1 MTNHDAVQG
10 GGEADGITGEGSSK
24 TGEGSGWPVRD
35 GVLGL
40 GDLPAERGGV
50 ISDARLVWQADGTL
64 NAARDNVIVYP
75 CSYTAAHDDQTWLIG
90 PDGVLD
96 PSRWFIV
103 IPDMFSNGLS
113 SGAADTDDYPAVV
126 TMADNVRAQHRLL
139 TEHLGITKVAAA
151 YGFSMGAGQA
161 YHWAAL
167 FPDFVERAIVVCG
180 STRTSLHNKVFLS
193 GLLRTLEAAPQ
204 YLGNGRFSAEPVA
217 AVRAFAHI
225 YAGWGLSQDFYRER
239 LFETALGAPD
249 LAIFLTTDWE
259 ESFGEHRAA
268 NLYAQALTWQE
279 ADISAN
285 DRCSGDLARALSAIT
300 ARVLLMPSAT
310 DLYFRVADNEAE
322 LAHLRSGALATI
334 PSIWGH
340 RAGSPEGIPADLA
353 FLTSQVRSWLD
364 R

>member
-50 ISDARLVWQADGTL
+50 ISDARRVWQADGTL
-64 NAARDNVIVYP
+64 NAPRGNVIVYP
-75 CSYTAAHDDQTWLIG
+75 CSYTAAHGDQPWLSG
-90 PDGVLD
+90 PAGVLD

-180 STRTSLHNKVFLS
+180 STRTSLH
-193 GLLRTLEAAPQ
+193 
-204 YLGNGRFSAEPVA
+204 NGRFSAEPVA

>member
-1 MTNHDAVQG
+1 MTASP
-10 GGEADGITGEGSSK
+10 A
-24 TGEGSGWPVRD
+24 WPVAD
-35 GVLGL
+35 GVLEL

-50 ISDARLVWQADGTL
+50 ITGARLVWQSHGTL

-75 CSYTAAHDDQTWLIG
+75 CSYTASHEDLAWLIG

-96 PSRWFIV
+96 PTRWFIV
-103 IPDMFSNGLS
+103 VPDMFSNGLS
-113 SGAADTDDYPAVV
+113 SGAADTPDFPGLV

-139 TEHLGITKVAAA
+139 TEHFGVTGVAAS

-167 FPDFVERAIVVCG
+167 FPELVQRAIIVCG
-180 STRTSLHNKVFLS
+180 SARTSVHNKVFLS
-193 GLLRTLEAAPQ
+193 GLLRTLEAAPEYQ
-204 YLGNGRFSAEPVA
+204 GHGQFSAEPLA
-217 AVRAFAHI
+217 ALRAFGHI

-249 LAIFLTTDWE
+249 LATFLKTDWE
-259 ESFGEHRAA
+259 DSFAENRAA

-285 DRCSGDLARALSAIT
+285 DLYGGDLARALSSIT

-322 LAHLRSGALATI
+322 LTQLRDGELATI

-340 RAGSPEGIPADLA
+340 RAGSPEGIPADLG
-353 FLTSQVRSWLD
+353 FLTSHVRAWLGE
-364 R
+364 

>member
-1 MTNHDAVQG
+1 MSAT
-10 GGEADGITGEGSSK
+10 
-24 TGEGSGWPVRD
+24 WPVRD
-35 GVLGL
+35 GVLQL
-40 GDLPAERGGV
+40 GDLPVERGGV
-50 ISDARLVWQADGTL
+50 IRGARLSWQAHGTL

-75 CSYTAAHDDQTWLIG
+75 CSYTASHEDLSWLIG

-96 PSRWFIV
+96 PTRWFIV

-113 SGAADTDDYPAVV
+113 SSAADTEDYPDVV

-139 TEHLGITKVAAA
+139 TEEFGVTKVAAS

-167 FPDFVERAIVVCG
+167 YPDLVERAIVVCG
-180 STRTSLHNKVFLS
+180 SARTSPHNRVFLS
-193 GLLRTLEAAPQ
+193 GLLRTLEAAPE
-204 YLGNGRFSAEPVA
+204 YEGDGRFRAEPA
-217 AVRAFAHI
+217 AALRAFAHI

-239 LFETALGAPD
+239 LYETELGVPSLDAF
-249 LAIFLTTDWE
+249 IKSDWE
-259 ESFGEHRAA
+259 DGFASCRAA
-268 NLYAQALTWQE
+268 NLYAQAVTWQQ

-285 DRCSGDLARALSAIT
+285 DLYGGDLPKALAAIK
-300 ARVLLMPSAT
+300 ARVLLLPSAT

-322 LAHLRSGALATI
+322 LAHLRTGELAVI

-340 RAGSPEGIPADLA
+340 RAGSPETIPADLE
-353 FLTSQVRSWLD
+353 FLTAKVRAWLD